1 MSLDT
6 TNWAKYPFSVD
17 GVDFVSM
24 LDTEGSMYR
33 QVETLPAGVFA
44 HMNEQ
49 AIRELIG
56 KASLF
61 STAELQAEL
70 DRVNDGAFQALICLA

>member
-1 MSLDT
+1 MLDT
-6 TNWAKYPFSVD
+6 TNWASFPFEVD
-17 GVDFVSM
+17 GVQFVSKI
-24 LDTEGSMYR
+24 DKNGSFYPQLSAMPI
-33 QVETLPAGVFA
+33 QVVNL
-44 HMNEQ
+44 MNEQ

-70 DRVNDGAFQALICLA
+70 DRVNDGASQALICLA

>member
-1 MSLDT
+1 MIDT
-6 TNWAKYPFSVD
+6 TNWAKYPFTVD

-24 LDTEGSMYR
+24 LDKEGSMYS
-33 QVETLPAGVFA
+33 QVETLPAGVFTL
-44 HMNEQ
+44 MNEQ

-70 DRVNDGAFQALICLA
+70 DRVNDGASQALICLA

>member
-6 TNWAKYPFSVD
+6 TNWVKYPFTVD

-24 LDTEGSMYR
+24 LDTEGSMYS
-33 QVETLPAGVFA
+33 QVKNLPAGLFTT
-44 HMNEQ
+44 MNAQ

-56 KASLF
+56 NASLF

-70 DRVNDGAFQALICLA
+70 DKLNEGASQAILALA